1 MHEQPSYLRSGK
13 RYKSGSADDVFE
25 HFIVDREDRSI
36 PHDPST
42 PQKNPGKPSSVAA
55 LEQSSST
62 SQNTS
67 NNNQGIPQVASTATG
82 TSAKQIQQVRT
93 LGQIKTAL
101 IQEFKKPKS
110 ES

>member
-42 PQKNPGKPSSVAA
+42 PQKNLGKLSSVVAH
-55 LEQSSST
+55 EQSSST

-67 NNNQGIPQVASTATG
+67 NSNQGIPRVASTATR
-82 TSAKQIQQVRT
+82 TSAKQT
-93 LGQIKTAL
+93 
-101 IQEFKKPKS
+101 
-110 ES
+110 

>member
-13 RYKSGSADDVFE
+13 RYRSGSADDVFE

-42 PQKNPGKPSSVAA
+42 LQKNLGKPSSVAA

-62 SQNTS
+62 SQSTSNTS
-67 NNNQGIPQVASTATG
+67 QGIPQVASIATG
-82 TSAKQIQQVRT
+82 TSVKQIQQV
-93 LGQIKTAL
+93 
-101 IQEFKKPKS
+101 IQPV
-110 ES
+110 